1 MLTGCL
7 LQIWTCR
14 PTVAYQMTYALAAA
28 AVRRESLLNQTLC
41 PLTHYPYPPH
51 SLCDVMS
58 YSELDYGIRLA
69 VDGASVAIQ
78 TALIT
83 VI

>member
-1 MLTGCL
+1 
-7 LQIWTCR
+7 
-14 PTVAYQMTYALAAA
+14 MTYALAAA
-28 AVRRESLLNQTLC
+28 AGRGTLLNQMHC
-41 PLTHYPYPPH
+41 PLPHYPYPPH
-51 SLCDVMS
+51 SLCDVMI